1 MIHHRDPNVFYQLF
15 FSNIIISNFIMTQTQ
30 KVLPLFLSEK
40 QISFSKSESFWNFL
54 SDQKISSISDKK
66 IIKFSP

>member
-1 MIHHRDPNVFYQLF
+1 
-15 FSNIIISNFIMTQTQ
+15 MTQTQ

-54 SDQKISSISDKK
+54 SDQKNSSISDKK